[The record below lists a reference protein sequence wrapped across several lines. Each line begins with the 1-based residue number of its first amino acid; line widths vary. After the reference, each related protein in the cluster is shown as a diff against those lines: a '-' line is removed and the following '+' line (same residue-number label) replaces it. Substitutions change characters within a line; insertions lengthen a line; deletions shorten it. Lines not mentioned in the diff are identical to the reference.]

1 MKHAR
6 LLLKLVTGFL
16 WAVLVA
22 LVSGYLVLREEYQD
36 GFEDWGRG

>member
-1 MKHAR
+1 MKHLR

-22 LVSGYLVLREEYQD
+22 LVSGYLALNEEYIEAFD
-36 GFEDWGRG
+36 AWRK